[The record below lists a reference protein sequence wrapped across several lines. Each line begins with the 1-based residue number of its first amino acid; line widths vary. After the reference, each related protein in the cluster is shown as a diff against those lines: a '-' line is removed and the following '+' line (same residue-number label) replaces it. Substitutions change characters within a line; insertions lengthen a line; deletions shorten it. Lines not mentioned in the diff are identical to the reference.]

1 MEEYSLNDIADNLLI
16 INKKTIDI
24 LFSLENGSDC
34 VALYVFYYKTAKWQ
48 KTMSIKATDEYIK
61 KSLKWGID
69 RIKKA
74 KNILKDNGLIKVTKK
89 TDEKGIITGWYVE
102 LSYMVEKHIQ
112 NTQCPQVD
120 TSTSGCQETNA
131 YDNIDI
137 DIYNNKNKVLNNNNI
152 NSKKEIEKEKSGFH
166 EGYDENGE
174 YHSFFENDDNFK
186 ETPKPEENP
195 KTDSEKVYDYF
206 LNKAKYYGYAK
217 KDVKPNESTLKNIS
231 KYLKEYDLIYIEQT
245 IDRYFQ
251 VISDKSYYFDTYW
264 NAEKFFKQGNA
275 FKDFTEEGNKW
286 INYNLARNK
295 VNPYK
300 S

>member
-1 MEEYSLNDIADNLLI
+1 MSVFR
-16 INKKTIDI
+16 INKNSDYTTMSNFHLKDKRLTLKAKGLLSVMLSLSDEWNYSVAGLCSISKENETAINSALKELKDCGYLIVSKERGIDGKFEYNYDIFERPTIENPP
-24 LFSLENGSDC
+24 LENPPIENMG
-34 VALYVFYYKTAKWQ
+34 VA
-48 KTMSIKATDEYIK
+48 
-61 KSLKWGID
+61 
-69 RIKKA
+69 
-74 KNILKDNGLIKVTKK
+74 
-89 TDEKGIITGWYVE
+89 
-102 LSYMVEKHIQ
+102 
-112 NTQCPQVD
+112 
-120 TSTSGCQETNA
+120 
-131 YDNIDI
+131 
-137 DIYNNKNKVLNNNNI
+137 NNI
-152 NSKKEIEKEKSGFH
+152 NNINNNKVNTKDKILNNKKEEKEISVINNTKEKSGFH

-186 ETPKPEENP
+186 EIPKPEEKP

>member
-1 MEEYSLNDIADNLLI
+1 MDALDLLASNNYI
-16 INKKTIDI
+16 TVNKTLIKEIG
-24 LFSLENGSDC
+24 LENAIIFGLLCGYQRGYGSEEFYKEQEKIIEDSC
-34 VALYVFYYKTAKWQ
+34 LSEYLVRKSIKELKTMKYIFVEKKGMPAKYYYKINLDLLSFKLEKSSGVKSDT
-48 KTMSIKATDEYIK
+48 TGCLEFKAQN
-61 KSLKWGID
+61 
-69 RIKKA
+69 
-74 KNILKDNGLIKVTKK
+74 KN
-89 TDEKGIITGWYVE
+89 
-102 LSYMVEKHIQ
+102 
-112 NTQCPQVD
+112 
-120 TSTSGCQETNA
+120 
-131 YDNIDI
+131 
-137 DIYNNKNKVLNNNNI
+137 NNKNEYNNINNNI
-152 NSKKEIEKEKSGFH
+152 DSKKEIEKEKSGFL

-186 ETPKPEENP
+186 EIPKPEEKP